1 MEIRDARNRGFNESI
16 RTTVLRFSFYTF
28 GILLLAKLLPWV
40 AQYGDAAVFMENGA
54 LEWLQLGLL
63 VTTSIL
69 FLREAFITPR
79 YHHVFVLLACVSAF
93 AAVREM
99 DANLDRLVPW
109 IGWKIGYLIILYA
122 AIVTYSNAQTLK
134 RQIMRLPHSRA
145 FSLLWAGF
153 IIAVPFA
160 QLVGHGA
167 FLQIVMGDDYS
178 RNYPRIIEEL
188 GEFMGYVLLL
198 IGGFE
203 LILQLRAARPGDY
216 RPPSFDS

>member
-1 MEIRDARNRGFNESI
+1 VVAVRVACDYRYPVSPRGFPHTALSS
-16 RTTVLRFSFYTF
+16 RLRFVGVRVRFRSSP
-28 GILLLAKLLPWV
+28 GNGRESGQISPMDWL
-40 AQYGDAAVFMENGA
+40 EN
-54 LEWLQLGLL
+54 
-63 VTTSIL
+63 
-69 FLREAFITPR
+69 P
-79 YHHVFVLLACVSAF
+79 
-93 AAVREM
+93 
-99 DANLDRLVPW
+99 
-109 IGWKIGYLIILYA
+109 

-216 RPPSFDS
+216 RPLSFDS